1 MQKGGGMKNVVLRV
15 LVCFVAAVAMAS
27 NAFAYTITFDDLEA
41 PGSLTDFI
49 HTYNS
54 GPYQLDSADSAF
66 FVAQQSS
73 NFYQG
78 SAALWTYVSGSSAR
92 LQKSDST
99 TFSLESIDLI
109 RHYDVTGQIS
119 YLAEVTFKA
128 YDSGNN
134 LLGSQTFGSI
144 GTAWQT
150 VTFGDVFNNVALV
163 TWSQEWPYHD
173 FDNIVLGSPTPI
185 PGAIWLL
192 GTGLAGLVGLKRR
205 KRVS

>member
-1 MQKGGGMKNVVLRV
+1 MKNVVLRV
-15 LVCFVAAVAMAS
+15 LVSFVAAVAMAS
-27 NAFAYTITFDDLEA
+27 NAFAYTITFDDLET
-41 PGSLTDFI
+41 PGSFTDFI
-49 HTYNS
+49 HSYNS
-54 GPYQLDSADSAF
+54 GSYLLDSADSVF
-66 FVAQQSS
+66 IIAQQSS

-119 YLAEVTFKA
+119 TLAEVTFNA

-134 LLGSQTFGSI
+134 LLGSQTVGSI

-150 VTFGDVFNNVALV
+150 VTFGDVFDNVALV
-163 TWSQEWPYHD
+163 TWSQDWPYHD

-205 KRVS
+205 KRAS